1 VLKAVQKRAP
11 PNSRDTAYDAGSP
24 STSAALAIMVE
35 QARAVTSGDGAAVAL
50 CDREGVIC
58 LASAGIAP
66 EVGSRPEPDARLT
79 WECVETGRVTICE
92 NADTDSR
99 VPPSSALSLRL
110 RSALAVPIPAQ
121 DSVLGVLEVFSSRP
135 SAFDSA
141 HIAAL
146 EGIANALALVL
157 NAEPREEEGEEEEE
171 EDPVAVAAAALATA
185 PAQRL
190 QFEPQMGPPS
200 LILLPAEPPSVA
212 PLPLAGAADPGA
224 GVSDAAGGPVAPR
237 NRRLSRQARWPAA
250 GAGLLL
256 LVLLLLL
263 FFLARTRDMRQE
275 MGSQSRNPPPSWPAP
290 AGAKSPQPPEK
301 LPDAA
306 ADQKGRAFSSA
317 TPISSSPVLAA
328 LAQKE
333 RSGPSAVAPSPLPAT
348 VTKPSKTQPS
358 GPPLKPG
365 IGPATPPDAKLPTPD
380 SQEASADSVA
390 SPSPADR
397 PPSLPEFAKVANLP
411 VPLTLPPTPRLES
424 ALPEFVLG
432 RTFDGHSGWVTS
444 IAFTPDGQR
453 LASGSRDETVKFWE
467 VPSGEQLNTVARKIR
482 GVEAL
487 AFSRDG
493 HLLAAENSAD
503 AVTVWDATT
512 GQELRTFRGNPSS
525 PPGTSWVYS
534 IAFSPDG
541 HWLAAGVD
549 DKTVRLWD
557 VQTGQVVRDIVGR
570 QRAVIY
576 ASFSPDGRLLATGAD
591 RKTIEVSLAATGQV
605 VQTLRGH
612 KDDVFAVA
620 FSPDSRWLA
629 SASGDKSVKL
639 WDVSTGNE
647 VRTFIGHRSRVT
659 TLAFSPA
666 GRWLATGS
674 WDHTIKIW
682 NIETGREVQTLAK
695 DTRPVYTLCFNPDG
709 RWLASGSEDGKIKF
723 WKLSEPN
730 PESSKVR

>member
-1 VLKAVQKRAP
+1 VPKAVQKRES
-11 PNSRDTAYDAGSP
+11 PNSTNAAIGAGSP
-24 STSAALAIMVE
+24 SPSATVASLVELA
-35 QARAVTSGDGAAVAL
+35 RSLTSGDGAAVAL
-50 CDREGVIC
+50 CDGQGVIC
-58 LASAGIAP
+58 LASTGIAP

-79 WECVETGRVTICE
+79 WECLETGRVIICE
-92 NADTDSR
+92 NAETDSR

-110 RSALAVPIPAQ
+110 RSALAIPIPAH

-146 EGIANALALVL
+146 EGIASSLALVL
-157 NAEPREEEGEEEEE
+157 NTEPRKEE
-171 EDPVAVAAAALATA
+171 EDPVAVAAASLATV
-185 PAQRL
+185 PAQRF
-190 QFEPQMGPPS
+190 QVEPQLGPPPFI
-200 LILLPAEPPSVA
+200 LIGAQPPSAA

-224 GVSDAAGGPVAPR
+224 VVSGDAGGLMAPQNPR
-237 NRRLSRQARWPAA
+237 VSRQARWLAA

-256 LVLLLLL
+256 LVLLALL
-263 FFLARTRDMRQE
+263 FFLPKPPDMRRE
-275 MGSQSRNPPPSWPAP
+275 MRSQSHNPPPSWPVRAD
-290 AGAKSPQPPEK
+290 AKSSELPEK

-306 ADQKGRAFSSA
+306 ADPKLAHRAVSPA
-317 TPISSSPVLAA
+317 TPTSSSPVLAA

-333 RSGPSAVAPSPLPAT
+333 RPGPAVVGPSPFPAT
-348 VTKPSKTQPS
+348 VTRQSKTQAPAR
-358 GPPLKPG
+358 PLEPG
-365 IGPATPPDAKLPTPD
+365 IGSATGPDSKRPPPDG
-380 SQEASADSVA
+380 QEADLAANSVA
-390 SPSPADR
+390 NLSSADR
-397 PPSLPEFAKVANLP
+397 PANLPEFSKAASLP
-411 VPLTLPPTPRLES
+411 VPLISPPTPRLEL
-424 ALPEFVLG
+424 ATPEFVLG

-453 LASGSRDETVKFWE
+453 LASGSRDEAVELWE
-467 VPSGEQLNTVARKIR
+467 VPSGEKLSTVGRKIK

-557 VQTGQVVRDIVGR
+557 VQTGKVVRDIVGR

-576 ASFSPDGRLLATGAD
+576 AAFSPDGRLLATGAD

-605 VQTLRGH
+605 IQTLRGH

-639 WDVSTGNE
+639 WDVFTGSE
-647 VRTFIGHRSRVT
+647 VRTFVGHRSRVT

-682 NIETGREVQTLAK
+682 DTETGREVQTLAK
-695 DTRPVYTLCFNPDG
+695 DNRPVYTLCFNPDG

>member
-1 VLKAVQKRAP
+1 VLKAVQKRAS
-11 PNSRDTAYDAGSP
+11 PNSRNTASGAGSP
-24 STSAALAIMVE
+24 SPSAAVASMVE
-35 QARAVTSGDGAAVAL
+35 QARALTCGDGAAVAL
-50 CDREGVIC
+50 CDGQGVIC
-58 LASAGIAP
+58 LASTGIAP
-66 EVGSRPEPDARLT
+66 EVGSRPEPDARFT
-79 WECVETGRVTICE
+79 WECVETGRVIICE
-92 NADTDSR
+92 NAETDSR

-110 RSALAVPIPAQ
+110 RSALAIPIPAH

-146 EGIANALALVL
+146 EGIARSLALVL
-157 NAEPREEEGEEEEE
+157 NAEPGEDEG
-171 EDPVAVAAAALATA
+171 DPVAGAAASLATA
-185 PAQRL
+185 PAERL
-190 QFEPQMGPPS
+190 QLEPQLGPPS
-200 LILLPAEPPSVA
+200 LILISAQPQSAA

-224 GVSDAAGGPVAPR
+224 VVSDAAGSPVAAR
-237 NRRLSRQARWPAA
+237 NRKVSRQARWLAA

-263 FFLARTRDMRQE
+263 FFLAKPRDMRRE
-275 MGSQSRNPPPSWPAP
+275 MGSQSHNPPPSWTAR
-290 AGAKSPQPPEK
+290 AGAKSPELPEK

-306 ADQKGRAFSSA
+306 ADQKLTSRAVLSA

-333 RSGPSAVAPSPLPAT
+333 RSGPAAVGPSPFSAT
-348 VTKPSKTQPS
+348 VTKQSKTQAS
-358 GPPLKPG
+358 GLPLQPG
-365 IGPATPPDAKLPTPD
+365 IGSATRPDAKLPTPD
-380 SQEASADSVA
+380 GQEANLAANSLANLA
-390 SPSPADR
+390 SADR
-397 PPSLPEFAKVANLP
+397 PPNLPEFSKAASLP
-411 VPLTLPPTPRLES
+411 VPLTSPPTPRLDL
-424 ALPEFVLG
+424 APPEFVLG

-467 VPSGEQLNTVARKIR
+467 VPSGEKLSTVARKIK

-512 GQELRTFRGNPSS
+512 GQELRTFPGNPSS

-541 HWLAAGVD
+541 HWLATGVD

-576 ASFSPDGRLLATGAD
+576 AAFSPDGRLLATGAD

-605 VQTLRGH
+605 IQTLRGH

-639 WDVSTGNE
+639 WDVFTGSE

-682 NIETGREVQTLAK
+682 DTETGREVQTLAK
-695 DTRPVYTLCFNPDG
+695 DNRPVYTLSFNPDG